1 MAARNRRRKNN
12 PSSKPLEVNSKE
24 TKSILDSLSL
34 LKNKVNSLNKL
45 IDEMSQLN
53 NKILQK
59 KEVVAALEADFRT
72 KSKVR
77 ASAKR
82 TDTSRYV
89 IDRVDFKEVD
99 VLLDDIIDEEL
110 NSVLWSL
117 TNLSMLAVMAASAY
131 LWFKLNKAD

>member
-53 NKILQK
+53 NKIL
-59 KEVVAALEADFRT
+59 
-72 KSKVR
+72 
-77 ASAKR
+77 
-82 TDTSRYV
+82 
-89 IDRVDFKEVD
+89 
-99 VLLDDIIDEEL
+99 
-110 NSVLWSL
+110 
-117 TNLSMLAVMAASAY
+117 
-131 LWFKLNKAD
+131 